1 MSVLRQVHDRLV
13 SLESRLSDRPT
24 EAGEVRAI
32 RQLLD
37 SDEAGWIGTVA
48 AQRLLGVQSVNT
60 VKAWAQRGLL
70 RSRQLPNGR
79 LKVSLEDVLQR
90 REVDEALSA
99 MGSIDRP
106 LTDEERE
113 LAYRPGPPEVEAVVA
128 PILALAEARLREAT
142 REPSE

>member
-24 EAGEVRAI
+24 EASEVRAI

-37 SDEAGWIGTVA
+37 SDEGGWIGTVA

-70 RSRQLPNGR
+70 RSRHLPNGR
-79 LKVSLEDVLQR
+79 LQVALEDVLHR
-90 REVDEALSA
+90 REVAEAFAAFPSNA
-99 MGSIDRP
+99 EMTEEEYEASKRP
-106 LTDEERE
+106 
-113 LAYRPGPPEVEAVVA
+113 APPELEAIVQQIVEKARQSAASRGNAV
-128 PILALAEARLREAT
+128 
-142 REPSE
+142 SE